1 MRINLN
7 LHQAIGFFL
16 ILGSWALISLLGQI
30 TELTSLDLSKLLVL
44 HILFSAVQSF
54 GFFIFCGKRNRALLI
69 GNLFVHFCL
78 PLIGS
83 FFVVVYVITVAVSK
97 KMDLLSDFHEE
108 DKALAL
114 QRNQKVIRSYGESIR
129 ETVNVE
135 PIVETL
141 RSHAN
146 PDLKRGAIETLT
158 QISNPQSV
166 ALLKECLTDPNSE
179 VRFYASSGLSRIEE
193 KLNQNILKHKTH
205 LQKSPKPSFGDHVRL
220 GKAYYEFVFLA
231 MQDEASL
238 QYYIRQATQHF
249 EQAHAMDPEEHSTIR
264 LLEKVYTRS
273 GDFSSLERLQ
283 QKQRE
288 INVSND
294 PMYLAESHF
303 KAGEFLQAQEVISKI
318 DKDRQSFQTVRD
330 VRELWEIHKVSSP
343 AQKETAE

>member
-1 MRINLN
+1 VKLRLN

-30 TELTSLDLSKLLVL
+30 TNLTSLELGKLFTLHLV
-44 HILFSAVQSF
+44 FSSVQTF
-54 GFFIFCGKRNRALLI
+54 GFFIFCGSRNPALLA
-69 GNLFVHFCL
+69 GNIFVHFCL

-83 FFVVVYVITVAVSK
+83 FFIVVYVMSVGLSK

-114 QRNQKVIRSYGESIR
+114 ERTQKETRTYGESIR

-141 RSHAN
+141 RSHAG

-158 QISNPQSV
+158 QIANPQAV
-166 ALLKECLTDPNSE
+166 ALLKESLTDPNSE

-193 KLNQNILKHKTH
+193 KLNQQILKHKNH
-205 LQKSPKPSFGDHVRL
+205 LQRSPKPSFGDQLRL

-238 QYYIRQATQHF
+238 QYYIQQASHHF
-249 EQAHAMDPEEHSTIR
+249 EKAHEMDPSEPSI
-264 LLEKVYTRS
+264 LKSLEKVYTRS
-273 GDFSSLERLQ
+273 SNFKALESLREK
-283 QKQRE
+283 QKE
-288 INVSND
+288 LNSPND

-303 KAGEFLQAQEVISKI
+303 KSGQLFAAKEVLGKMDSTNQRFHTV
-318 DKDRQSFQTVRD
+318 KDVQ
-330 VRELWEIHKVSSP
+330 ELWALSESKPTDEQGV
-343 AQKETAE
+343 TT